1 MNFHQLIQYKAL
13 DHLHTLSGSS
23 IIDRLPES
31 EIPKSQMRNVCA
43 LISVP
48 LFEELEAMCGLLG
61 LSKREFIEAALIE
74 SLAKA
79 NTVIDEVGLHQ
90 ALWEQAHGAPYP
102 GHEVAAQIHRDA
114 QEARE

>member
-23 IIDRLPES
+23 AIDRLPES

-48 LFEELEAMCGLLG
+48 LFDELEAMCGLLG
-61 LSKREFIEAALIE
+61 LSKRQFIESALIE
-74 SLAKA
+74 ALAKA
-79 NTVIDEVGLHQ
+79 NAIVDEVGLHQ
-90 ALWEQAHGAPYP
+90 TLWEQAHGAPYP
-102 GHEVAAQIHRDA
+102 GHEAVAAMHREA
-114 QEARE
+114 QEASK